1 MHGIMALRSGN
12 SASKAVALFKKI
24 WIIKYLFRWN
34 RFVLLFCCDIFCGSR
49 NSSAEAERVEQEMS
63 YTNSNRT
70 SDDLVWKIV
79 ESIRWDWNVS
89 SVVLIRDPSREPLIK
104 QISNICFDDTLK
116 QWKSYL
122 NLWINLTI
130 FHLYLQLLSW

>member
-1 MHGIMALRSGN
+1 MQLAWIVYPSQGVTYKNKIDWFFVVGIHLYTELMHGIMSLRLGN

-34 RFVLLFCCDIFCGSR
+34 RFVLSFCCDIFCGSR

-89 SVVLIRDPSREPLIK
+89 YVVLIRDM
-104 QISNICFDDTLK
+104 
-116 QWKSYL
+116 YGV
-122 NLWINLTI
+122 I
-130 FHLYLQLLSW
+130 FTPFS